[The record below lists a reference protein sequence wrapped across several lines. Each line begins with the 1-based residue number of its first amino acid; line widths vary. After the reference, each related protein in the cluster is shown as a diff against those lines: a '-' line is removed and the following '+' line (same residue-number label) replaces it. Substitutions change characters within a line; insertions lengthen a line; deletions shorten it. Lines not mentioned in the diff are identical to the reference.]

1 MYEYMLAEFEKSYIC
16 IKLTDNLYGK
26 YQKY

>member
-1 MYEYMLAEFEKSYIC
+1 MYECVLAEFEKSYIC
-16 IKLTDNLYGK
+16 IKLTDILYGK

>member
-1 MYEYMLAEFEKSYIC
+1 MYEYVLSKFVKSYIC
-16 IKLTDNLYGK
+16 IKLTDILYGK

>member
-1 MYEYMLAEFEKSYIC
+1 MYEYVLSEFEKSYIC

>member
-1 MYEYMLAEFEKSYIC
+1 MYEYVVEEFQKSYIC